1 MSIHQCV
8 RPFLIVLTN
17 VDVFEQ
23 VEDPVLKQIC
33 VCVDVVVCFATNLFF
48 LYVFYGQNECIL
60 GILLWLCVGGR
71 EIERERMNCVR
82 GHRGGVPH
90 SNNKQRQTTTNND
103 KSSLPAGDCACATN
117 AAFFEP
123 CFRLNILSLSACTFF
138 RVA

>member
-23 VEDPVLKQIC
+23 VQDPVLKQIC

-60 GILLWLCVGGR
+60 GILLW
-71 EIERERMNCVR
+71 
-82 GHRGGVPH
+82 RGGWEGQHAAMKPSGGQQKPGQPRLELRRPVWRRRTGDVP
-90 SNNKQRQTTTNND
+90 SGLDGANT
-103 KSSLPAGDCACATN
+103 
-117 AAFFEP
+117 
-123 CFRLNILSLSACTFF
+123 
-138 RVA
+138 